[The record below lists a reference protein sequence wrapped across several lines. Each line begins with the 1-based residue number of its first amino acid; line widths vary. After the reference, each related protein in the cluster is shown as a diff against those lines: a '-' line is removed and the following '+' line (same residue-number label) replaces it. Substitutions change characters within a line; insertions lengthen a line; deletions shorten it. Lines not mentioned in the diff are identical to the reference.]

1 LISHLLKLVWNRKR
15 ATSLLIAE
23 ITCAF
28 LVTFAVTALTVWI
41 AGSYNEPLG
50 FDYENVWNVSIDMRD
65 ISDDEWTAEQSQR
78 VARILSEARGID
90 GVESAATILLP
101 PFFFGTKEGVWRIN
115 GRDVFLE
122 FDEVSDDFDKVMGIK
137 VIRGRWFQKSDDAL
151 NWSPVVLDEDAA
163 RAVFGTEDPVG
174 QLFDK
179 ESTPPTRVV
188 GIVENFRKNGE
199 LSPDGNFV
207 LERKRVGNPNDRPG
221 RNILIKVREGA
232 SPELERHVK
241 ERLDAVAGDWTV
253 SVEPLAESRKAI
265 RKMQIGPIA
274 LLGTIA
280 GFLLLMVAFGLSG
293 VLWQS
298 ITVRRSELGLRRA
311 IGASGGDIHRQILVE
326 LLLIATFGL
335 VIGALLVLQI
345 PILGL
350 FTFFTTSNFVAAFL
364 LSIAIMYLLTTICGL
379 YPSWFAT
386 RIQPAD
392 ALRAE

>member
-1 LISHLLKLVWNRKR
+1 MIRHLLKLVWNRKR
-15 ATSLLIAE
+15 ATGLLIAE

-28 LVTFAVTALTVWI
+28 LVTFAVTALTVWV

-50 FDYENVWNVSIDMRD
+50 FDYENVWNVSIDMKD
-65 ISDDEWTAEQSQR
+65 ISDDEWTPEQSAR
-78 VARILSEARGID
+78 VARILSEARAID
-90 GVESAATILLP
+90 GVEAAATILLP
-101 PFFFGTKEGVWRIN
+101 PFFFGTKEGIWRIN

-137 VIRGRWFQKSDDAL
+137 VIRGRWFHKSDDAL
-151 NWSPVVLDEDAA
+151 NWTPVVIDQDAA
-163 RAVFGTEDPVG
+163 RAVFGTQDPIG

-179 ESTPPTRVV
+179 ESTPPSRVV

-207 LERKRVGNPNDRPG
+207 LERKRVGNPEDRPG
-221 RNILIKVREGA
+221 RNVLIRVREGV
-232 SPELERHVK
+232 SPELEQQVRD
-241 ERLDAVAGDWTV
+241 RLDAVAGDWTV
-253 SVEPLAESRKAI
+253 SVEPLADSRRSI

-280 GFLLLMVAFGLSG
+280 AFLLLMVAFGLSG

-298 ITVRRSELGLRRA
+298 ITVRRSEIGLRRA
-311 IGASGGDIHRQILVE
+311 IGASGHDIHRQVLVE
-326 LLLIATFGL
+326 LLLIATFGVL
-335 VIGALLVLQI
+335 IGALLVVQV

-350 FTFFTTSNFVAAFL
+350 FTFFTTSNFVSAL
-364 LSIAIMYLLTTICGL
+364 LISLAVIYAMTTICGL

-392 ALRAE
+392 ALRSE